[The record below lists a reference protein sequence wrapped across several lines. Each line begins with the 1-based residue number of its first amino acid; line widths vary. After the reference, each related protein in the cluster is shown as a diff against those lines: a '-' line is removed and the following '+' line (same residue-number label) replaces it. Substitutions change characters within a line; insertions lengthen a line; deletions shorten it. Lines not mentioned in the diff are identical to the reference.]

1 MRTITVISMISL
13 DGVMQ
18 APGGPDEDTSGGFTL
33 GGWTAA
39 YGDPE
44 FQQRFGELMK
54 PSDILLGRA
63 TFDIFSGYWPRHADF
78 WPGINEVTKY
88 AVSHT
93 AAERTSDWSNT
104 VFLRGIDDIRA
115 LKASDDG
122 ALGDG
127 ASGAGPSGDA
137 GLTVWGSGDLI
148 QSLLEND
155 LVDELVLVTYPVT
168 LGSGKKLFARG
179 TLPAAF
185 TVSDG
190 AVTPSGVVF
199 ARYTRA
205 GDVVTGSV
213 GEA

>member
-13 DGVMQ
+13 DGVLQ

-33 GGWTAA
+33 GGWTA
-39 YGDPE
+39 GFDDPE
-44 FQQRFGELMK
+44 FQAHFAELMA
-54 PSDILLGRA
+54 PSDILLGRT
-63 TFDIFSGYWPRHADF
+63 TFDIFAGYWPQHAEF

-93 AAERTSDWSNT
+93 AAERSSDWSNT
-104 VFLRGIDDIRA
+104 VFLSGVDDIRA
-115 LKASDDG
+115 LKA
-122 ALGDG
+122 
-127 ASGAGPSGDA
+127 SGDA

-148 QSLLEND
+148 QTLLEND

-168 LGSGKKLFARG
+168 LGSGKRLFDRG
-179 TLPAAF
+179 TIPAAF

-190 AVTPSGVVF
+190 AVTASGVVF

-205 GDVVTGSV
+205 GDVVTGNV
-213 GEA
+213 GPA